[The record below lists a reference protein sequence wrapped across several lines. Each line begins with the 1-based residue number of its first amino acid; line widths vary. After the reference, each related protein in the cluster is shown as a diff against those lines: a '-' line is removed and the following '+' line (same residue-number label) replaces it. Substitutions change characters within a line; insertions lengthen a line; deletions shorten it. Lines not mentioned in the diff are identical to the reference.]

1 MTGAILSRV
10 RLFPLLIAVACLALG
25 MRVLDI
31 YSGFEVLNSPVVAAD
46 QDEDPADAAAEQT
59 AENDKKQEADNT
71 DAAALQPLDPASL
84 GLPSR
89 TEITLNSQLRA
100 RRIQLDERAT
110 QLDLQERLLEANEK
124 RIDDKI
130 MQLQQLE
137 ASIKASLRIF
147 NEREEKEFA
156 KVVKIYETMKPKAA
170 APIFEN
176 LPGEVQLDIATRM
189 KEAKFALILAAM
201 DPAKARDL
209 TTNLAEFAQPPS
221 IEDLDVAGR

>member
-1 MTGAILSRV
+1 MMNALISRV
-10 RLFPLLIAVACLALG
+10 RLFPLLIAVAFLALSV
-25 MRVLDI
+25 RVFDVYTGIEL
-31 YSGFEVLNSPVVAAD
+31 LNTPVVAA
-46 QDEDPADAAAEQT
+46 EQET
-59 AENDKKQEADNT
+59 EGEENDGAQEDVQDQSEGEASVPST
-71 DAAALQPLDPASL
+71 PTLDPASL

-89 TEITLNSQLRA
+89 TEIDLNSQLRA
-100 RRIQLDERAT
+100 RRLQLDERAT

-130 MQLQQLE
+130 AQLEQLE
-137 ASIKASLRIF
+137 ASIKSSLRIF

-176 LPGEVQLDIATRM
+176 LPDAVQLDIATRM

-201 DPAKARDL
+201 DPSKARDL
-209 TTNLAEFAQPPS
+209 TTSLAEFAQPPS
-221 IEDLDVAGR
+221 IEDLEVSGR

>member
-1 MTGAILSRV
+1 MTTAILSRV
-10 RLFPLLIAVACLALG
+10 RLFPLLIAVAVLALSA
-25 MRVLDI
+25 RVLDI
-31 YSGFEVLNSPVVAAD
+31 YSGIEVLNN
-46 QDEDPADAAAEQT
+46 PAVAAEQDVEGGDAPAT
-59 AENDKKQEADNT
+59 TDDAEQDTT
-71 DAAALQPLDPASL
+71 DQQAVQPPTLDPQTL

-89 TEITLNSQLRA
+89 TEIDLNSQLRA
-100 RRIQLDERAT
+100 RRVQLDERAT

-130 MQLQQLE
+130 AQLQQLE
-137 ASIKASLRIF
+137 ASIKSSLRLF

-176 LPGEVQLDIATRM
+176 LPGDVQLDIATRM

-201 DPAKARDL
+201 NPEKARDL
-209 TTNLAEFAQPPS
+209 TTNLAAFAQPPR